1 MNANI
6 RKSSTELIDHESL
19 LFARRCRPP
28 QVIRPFLASLKRFV
42 FESNLMFKQL
52 RIYSIAIVTLVFCSS
67 AYGQLFYGG
76 FTHSNG
82 SNNSTLDI
90 GPNVSFELFLEGGE
104 LPSVDALELSISLGS
119 AATNPPITNLSGL
132 GIFSDATVSFT
143 PTDFGGEALLSIPN
157 AAALNDNTPVAEVF
171 FDTTR
176 LSDGDTFIYSI
187 DGAFIDGVSFMSLPR
202 QGSCLH

>member
-1 MNANI
+1 
-6 RKSSTELIDHESL
+6 
-19 LFARRCRPP
+19 
-28 QVIRPFLASLKRFV
+28 
-42 FESNLMFKQL
+42 MFKKL

-104 LPSVDALELSISLGS
+104 LPSVDALELSISLGFGS
-119 AATNPPITNLSGL
+119 AATLPPITNLSGL

-171 FDTTR
+171 FDTTG

-187 DGAFIDGVSFMSLPR
+187 DGAFIDGVSFIGVDQRYATTSVETFFATIDANAVPEPSSAGFLLALATTVMMR
-202 QGSCLH
+202 RKRY

>member
-1 MNANI
+1 
-6 RKSSTELIDHESL
+6 
-19 LFARRCRPP
+19 
-28 QVIRPFLASLKRFV
+28 
-42 FESNLMFKQL
+42 MFKKL

-119 AATNPPITNLSGL
+119 ALPPITNLSGL

-187 DGAFIDGVSFMSLPR
+187 DGAFIDGVSFIGVDQRYATTSVETFFATIDANAVPEPSSAGFLLALATTVMMR
-202 QGSCLH
+202 RKRD

>member
-1 MNANI
+1 
-6 RKSSTELIDHESL
+6 
-19 LFARRCRPP
+19 
-28 QVIRPFLASLKRFV
+28 
-42 FESNLMFKQL
+42 MFKQL

-187 DGAFIDGVSFMSLPR
+187 DGAFIDGVSFIGVDQRYATTSVETFLATIDANAVPEPSSAGFLLALATTVMMR
-202 QGSCLH
+202 RKRY